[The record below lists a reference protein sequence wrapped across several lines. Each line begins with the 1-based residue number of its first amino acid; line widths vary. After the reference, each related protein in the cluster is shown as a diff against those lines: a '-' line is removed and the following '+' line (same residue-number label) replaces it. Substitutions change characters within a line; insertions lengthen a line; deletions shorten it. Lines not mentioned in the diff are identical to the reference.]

1 MLLGLEISS
10 AHVFRLPPSKSSR
23 QTESRKVTGGIMFLA
38 LFFVFLVCWIF
49 GWVVFHVAG
58 GLIHALLVV
67 AVISLVW
74 HFVRDRAAV

>member
-1 MLLGLEISS
+1 
-10 AHVFRLPPSKSSR
+10 
-23 QTESRKVTGGIMFLA
+23 MFLA

-49 GWVVFHVAG
+49 GWVVFHVTG

-74 HFVRDRAAV
+74 HFVRGRAAA